1 MFNITKNNKTKND
14 NLVKALRKA
23 FSKDKSISNVR
34 VFISYYDEYFHEAD
48 EKNKFAFSYEV
59 YSKDGEFKFAS
70 NYIYEFDIGEFVEP
84 IYNAIVEDIEKGD
97 VKTFR

>member
-1 MFNITKNNKTKND
+1 MFNIFKNTNTKND
-14 NLVKALRKA
+14 NLIKALRKVFA
-23 FSKDKSISNVR
+23 KDKAVNNI
-34 VFISYYDEYFHEAD
+34 FISYYDEYFHEAD

-84 IYNAIVEDIEKGD
+84 IYNTIVEDLENGD

>member
-1 MFNITKNNKTKND
+1 MFNITKNNKTKNV

-23 FSKDKSISNVR
+23 FAKDKSISNV
-34 VFISYYDEYFHEAD
+34 FINYYAEYFHEAD

-84 IYNAIVEDIEKGD
+84 IYDTIVEDLEKGD
-97 VKTFR
+97 VRTFM

>member
-23 FSKDKSISNVR
+23 FAKDISNV
-34 VFISYYDEYFHEAD
+34 FINCPYYAEYFHEAD
-48 EKNKFAFSYEV
+48 GKNKFAFSYEV

-70 NYIYEFDIGEFVEP
+70 NYIYEFDIDEFVEP
-84 IYNAIVEDIEKGD
+84 IYNTIVEDLEKGD